1 MSRCGYLSVLYVIEH
16 LEPRLSRWVLIE
28 YEHASIIVGK
38 ENLAFT
44 NVVRGAKRLQ
54 KFGRVYEKS
63 AVELFDSEETIVLDP
78 KADKLLDPSD
88 FEEAKAVVIGG
99 ILGDHP
105 PRGRTF
111 SLLTSKM
118 KRAKPRSLGD
128 CQFSIDGSIYMAFK
142 VSQGLRLSDIPIA
155 RSLTLKCG
163 LLEIR
168 LPFCYPLINGKPVIS
183 PKLLDYLL
191 EMDIVEAGSKN

>member
-1 MSRCGYLSVLYVIEH
+1 MSVLYVIEH

-28 YEHASIIVGK
+28 YEHASIIIGK

-54 KFGRVYEKS
+54 RLGRVYEKS
-63 AVELFDSEETIVLDP
+63 AVKLFDNEETIVLDP
-78 KADKLLDPSD
+78 KADKLLEPSD
-88 FEEAKAVVIGG
+88 FEDAKVVVIGG

-118 KRAKPRSLGD
+118 KKAKARSLGD

-163 LLEIR
+163 SLEIH
-168 LPFCYPLINGKPVIS
+168 LPFCYPLVNGKPVIS

-191 EMDIVEAGSKN
+191 ETDVVEAGFKR